1 MRARIFKP
9 ARNAMQSGRGNT
21 HQWVLEYELAA
32 PRRPDPLMGW
42 ASTDDTLSQVQ
53 LDFETR
59 EQAVAYAEKHG
70 IEYQV
75 FEPAPA
81 SVKPK
86 AYADNF
92 RYDRKVPWT
101 H

>member
-1 MRARIFKP
+1 MRARISQPPKS
-9 ARNAMQSGRGNT
+9 AMQSGRANT
-21 HQWVLEYELAA
+21 RQWVLEYEPIA
-32 PRRPDPLMGW
+32 RIVPDPLMGW

-53 LDFETR
+53 LEFDTK
-59 EQAVAYAEKHG
+59 EQAVAYAEKRG

-75 FEPAPA
+75 FEWAPT
-81 SVKPK
+81 SDKPK

-92 RYDRKVPWT
+92 RFDRKVPWT